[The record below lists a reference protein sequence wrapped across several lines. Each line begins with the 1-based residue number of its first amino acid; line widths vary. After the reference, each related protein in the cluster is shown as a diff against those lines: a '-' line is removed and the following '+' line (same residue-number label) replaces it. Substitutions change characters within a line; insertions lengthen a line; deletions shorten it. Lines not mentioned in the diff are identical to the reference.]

1 MKLISVKSRKFKFSF
16 APPYEIVLLW
26 EDHLKY
32 ICIQKVGVA
41 QTIVIPV
48 DLKKNIF
55 EGHRGVIV
63 LKSFYILRNSHDD

>member
-1 MKLISVKSRKFKFSF
+1 MKI
-16 APPYEIVLLW
+16 ILLW

-48 DLKKNIF
+48 DLQKNVIA
-55 EGHRGVIV
+55 GHVQT
-63 LKSFYILRNSHDD
+63 

>member
-48 DLKKNIF
+48 DLKKKYF
-55 EGHRGVIV
+55 
-63 LKSFYILRNSHDD
+63 